1 MVQDTD
7 LSRFVSSL
15 LPSAL
20 QGGYSH
26 RALLAFNIGVMHE
39 YIVRCK
45 ILDEGIVGFVVSAL
59 VEALKGGSD
68 GNVVVRALKSIG
80 SSNLLTVFAAWKLR
94 SAFDSFSEMPS
105 RVPSYNGHHCVNG
118 RICTSCFYWK
128 FCQSCRSRLRASSP
142 GGRL

>member
-26 RALLAFNIGVMHE
+26 RALLAFNIGAMHE

-68 GNVVVRALKSIG
+68 GNVVVRVLKFIA
-80 SSNLLTVFAAWKLR
+80 SSNKFINNIRSLEATFCFRLFLRNAIWHPELQRLSLGQWSNLRLMFPLGILSKL
-94 SAFDSFSEMPS
+94 P
-105 RVPSYNGHHCVNG
+105 
-118 RICTSCFYWK
+118 
-128 FCQSCRSRLRASSP
+128 
-142 GGRL
+142 